1 MIYNCDSHVGKV
13 RKNNEDYCMGEVIQ
27 TEEGSIG
34 IFALADGMG
43 GHKKGEVAS
52 KIAVES
58 IIQFLKE
65 NICKDSRIK
74 MDYLD
79 DVIKQGYNY
88 ANKEIYFK
96 SLEDESF
103 EGMGTTLV
111 VAVIYKKQAVI
122 ANVGDSRCYLLH
134 DDEFRKIKMEIS
146 DYQIKDMI
154 EDSITIG
161 DLKVVKKI
169 YENGDVKYISKIAE
183 KITVRDNMIVLF
195 AIKLEDKANLIF
207 ACSKNI
213 KNISMN
219 NLLKDSITLIDGR
232 GGGSNFL
239 AQGGGKNSSNLEGT
253 MEYALRKI
261 NTL

>member
-13 RKNNEDYCMGEVIQ
+13 RKNNEDYCMGEVIE

-52 KIAVES
+52 KIAVDS
-58 IIQFLKE
+58 IIYFLKE
-65 NICKDSRIK
+65 NILRDRGIK

-88 ANKEIYFK
+88 ANKEIYSK

-111 VAVIYKKQAVI
+111 VTVVYKNQAVI

-134 DDEFRKIKMEIS
+134 DGEFRKITRDHS
-146 DYQIKDMI
+146 
-154 EDSITIG
+154 
-161 DLKVVKKI
+161 VV
-169 YENGDVKYISKIAE
+169 EELVN
-183 KITVRDNMIVLF
+183 
-195 AIKLEDKANLIF
+195 ANLITEEEARTHPRRNQITRAMGVDEMIIVDIF
-207 ACSKNI
+207 REQVEKEDMLLLATDGLTGCVEDKRI
-213 KNISMN
+213 KDIISQDTDIRILSQELINEANDSSGKDNISVI
-219 NLLKDSITLIDGR
+219 LCEID
-232 GGGSNFL
+232 
-239 AQGGGKNSSNLEGT
+239 
-253 MEYALRKI
+253 
-261 NTL
+261 

>member
-27 TEEGSIG
+27 TEEDYIG

-58 IIQFLKE
+58 IIDFLKE
-65 NICKDSRIK
+65 NILQECGIK

-88 ANKEIYFK
+88 ANKKIYEK
-96 SLEDESF
+96 SLADISC

-111 VAVIYKKQAVI
+111 VAVVYKDEVII

-134 DDEFRKIKMEIS
+134 NDK
-146 DYQIKDMI
+146 
-154 EDSITIG
+154 
-161 DLKVVKKI
+161 LKKI
-169 YENGDVKYISKIAE
+169 TKDHSVVEELLS
-183 KITVRDNMIVLF
+183 
-195 AIKLEDKANLIF
+195 ANLITEEEARCHPRRNQITRAMGAEEIIIVDIF
-207 ACSKNI
+207 REKIEKNDILLLATDGLTGCVEDKSI
-213 KNISMN
+213 KEIIKQDKDIKILCDDLINKANENSGRDNISVI
-219 NLLKDSITLIDGR
+219 LSKID
-232 GGGSNFL
+232 
-239 AQGGGKNSSNLEGT
+239 
-253 MEYALRKI
+253 
-261 NTL
+261 

>member
-65 NICKDSRIK
+65 NISKDSRIK

-134 DDEFRKIKMEIS
+134 DDEFRKITRDHSVVEELINANLITEEEAKTHPRRN
-146 DYQIKDMI
+146 QITRAMGVEEMI
-154 EDSITIG
+154 LVDIFRENI
-161 DLKVVKKI
+161 
-169 YENGDVKYISKIAE
+169 ENGDMLVLATDGLTGCVDDQRIKDIISQDTDIRILSQELINEAN
-183 KITVRDNMIVLF
+183 DNSG
-195 AIKLEDKANLIF
+195 KD
-207 ACSKNI
+207 
-213 KNISMN
+213 NISVI
-219 NLLKDSITLIDGR
+219 LCKID
-232 GGGSNFL
+232 
-239 AQGGGKNSSNLEGT
+239 
-253 MEYALRKI
+253 
-261 NTL
+261 